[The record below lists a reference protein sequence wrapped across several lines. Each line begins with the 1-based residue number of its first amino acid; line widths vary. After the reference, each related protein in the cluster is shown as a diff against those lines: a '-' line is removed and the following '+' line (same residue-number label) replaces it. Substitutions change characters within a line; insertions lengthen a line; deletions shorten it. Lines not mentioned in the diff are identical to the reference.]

1 MPSTNKWDSDS
12 FRWQNQ
18 DQDSLKMPP
27 LDKWASYDESMIFY
41 ALDLSELDLGVPDL
55 VKEQILDEML
65 GTFFVSPLLLDNK
78 PKRVSIVAIE

>member
-1 MPSTNKWDSDS
+1 M
-12 FRWQNQ
+12 
-18 DQDSLKMPP
+18 KMPP

-78 PKRVSIVAIE
+78 PKRVAIE